1 MSAVCWMTPWPS
13 MMLRGKFIALT
24 FRKSPSISIVRVYRV
39 EIIKT
44 LVGYLIFVKVTVL
57 CASGNTSGCTHAL
70 CGAFTDECRDRGH
83 DAELIDLSALDIEDC
98 NGCGVCRK
106 KGKCILSDGS
116 DVLFDKV
123 ENSDL
128 VVLATPIRF
137 NGPSS
142 IMKRF
147 IDRLNPYWL
156 SDKPHPSKVCG
167 ILCALAVAG
176 PLARL
181 DTGVIAAEIAASE
194 RRVIDIAADYGYD
207 NSSKFAAAFR
217 KVIGMTP
224 RGYRKNSNVRMEH
237 LQAVR

>member
-1 MSAVCWMTPWPS
+1 M
-13 MMLRGKFIALT
+13 
-24 FRKSPSISIVRVYRV
+24 
-39 EIIKT
+39 
-44 LVGYLIFVKVTVL
+44 KVTVL

-70 CGAFTDECRDRGH
+70 CGAFVDECRDRGH

-106 KGKCILSDGS
+106 KGKCILIDGS
-116 DVLFDKV
+116 DVLFDRV

-167 ILCALAVAG
+167 ILCGGSPEPVFSHALSELKSAAATLRAEWAG
-176 PLARL
+176 ELL
-181 DTGVIAAEIAASE
+181 VSDT
-194 RRVIDIAADYGYD
+194 D
-207 NSSKFAAAFR
+207 NSGCGKADVKAFADIIF
-217 KVIGMTP
+217 
-224 RGYRKNSNVRMEH
+224 S
-237 LQAVR
+237 